1 MNHSPGTRRR
11 RLVWTLT
18 AKVVLTFALALP
30 SGRRGPV
37 EFRSLSALPGV
48 YSGTPVTLSGM
59 LIGHVV
65 AKHQRGDTT
74 LITVRF
80 ERGAG
85 HLPGDRVVV
94 LRPMGLE
101 QSVAVEIQPVAQR
114 PSVSV
119 ARGGWLRVVPW
130 SPPPHWPLEIGRLQA
145 APPEQPSL
153 PSMPILRPL
162 PRRGPLA
169 AA

>member
-1 MNHSPGTRRR
+1 MSNSGSTRRR

-18 AKVVLTFALALP
+18 AKLALMLALTLP

-37 EFRSLSALPGV
+37 EFRSLSTLPGV
-48 YSGTPVTLSGM
+48 HSGTAVTLSGL
-59 LIGHVV
+59 LIGRVV
-65 AKHQRGDTT
+65 AKRHRGDTT

-80 ERGAG
+80 DRGAG

-101 QSVAVEIQPVAQR
+101 QSVALEIQPVGQR
-114 PSVSV
+114 PWVSV
-119 ARGGWLRVVPW
+119 ARGGWLHVVP
-130 SPPPHWPLEIGRLQA
+130 SSRSPHWPGAVGRPRI

-153 PSMPILRPL
+153 HSMPILRP
-162 PRRGPLA
+162 PSRRGPLA
-169 AA
+169 VA